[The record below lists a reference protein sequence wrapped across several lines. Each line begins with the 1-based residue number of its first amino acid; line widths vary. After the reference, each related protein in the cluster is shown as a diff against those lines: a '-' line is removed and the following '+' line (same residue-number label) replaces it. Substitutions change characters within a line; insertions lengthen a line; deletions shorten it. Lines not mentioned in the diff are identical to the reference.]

1 MSPLTR
7 EDFIELGVSVP
18 TNSLVE
24 WATRQL
30 AATKGREA
38 RLQSRGVNAAFL
50 TGVRDLVTTVG
61 THQKELGTAAESA
74 PQAVAQAQRIREEAI
89 GFWRESKQIA
99 KVAFGTSPDLLAK
112 FRTGVQTG
120 LLVTNLIR
128 ELESI
133 VALLREH
140 SKELAA
146 LGANEAFIERGS
158 LLIGRLKEV
167 KVALDSACRELTPP
181 AAQQGHDKGLLYDL
195 TRRLVRVGRL
205 EFILDPDQ
213 AAGFNFTG
221 VRRERSVPTRNGP
234 KKEKVGGREPA

>member
-18 TNSLVE
+18 TSSLVE
-24 WATRQL
+24 WANRQL
-30 AATKGREA
+30 AATKGRET
-38 RLQSRGVNAAFL
+38 RLQSRGVNSAYL
-50 TGVRDLVTTVG
+50 TGVRDLVATIG
-61 THQKELGTAAESA
+61 THQKELGSAAEPA
-74 PQAVAQAQRIREEAI
+74 PQAVALAQRIREEAI

-120 LLVTNLIR
+120 LLVANLIR

-133 VALLREH
+133 VGLLREH
-140 SKELAA
+140 SKEVAG

-167 KVALDSACRELTPP
+167 KVGLDTACRELPPP

-195 TRRLVRVGRL
+195 TRKLVRVGRL

-213 AAGFNFTG
+213 AAAFNFTG
-221 VRRERSVPTRNGP
+221 VRRERSVTNRTGP
-234 KKEKVGGREPA
+234 RKERVGGREPA